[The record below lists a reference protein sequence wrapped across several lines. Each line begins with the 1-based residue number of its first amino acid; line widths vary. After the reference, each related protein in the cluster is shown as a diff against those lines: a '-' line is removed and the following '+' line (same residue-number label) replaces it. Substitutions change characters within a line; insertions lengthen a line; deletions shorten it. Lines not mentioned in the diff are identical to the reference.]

1 MVYGK
6 QIVVLTSGFVHVG
19 DVESDAEGGGIIIRN
34 AKNIRRYGT
43 TQGLGELRTG
53 PRTGTVLDE
62 MGTLYAHW
70 GAVIFR
76 MDTEATL
83 W

>member
-1 MVYGK
+1 MEYGK
-6 QIVVLTSGFVHVG
+6 QIVVLTNGFVHVG
-19 DVESDAEGGGIIIRN
+19 DVESDAEGLGIVIRN

-43 TQGLGELRTG
+43 TMGLGELRNG
-53 PRTGTVLDE
+53 PQLNTVLDE

-70 GAVIFR
+70 GAVVFR
-76 MDTEATL
+76 MDTEASL